1 MSEPVAPALYATG
14 GITVFGLITGLHPML
29 IVAGFVGC
37 WWYNS
42 YGKKPMALGQ
52 RLGSATIA
60 GLVAAWTTPPV
71 VAWITSTP
79 WWPPAVPALIVGFPI
94 ALTLG
99 FLTHRVLG
107 PKLIAVAEKKA
118 EDLA

>member
-1 MSEPVAPALYATG
+1 MSEPVTPAALYASG
-14 GITVFGLITGLHPML
+14 GITLFGLVTGLHPML
-29 IVAGFVGC
+29 LLAGFIGC

-42 YGKKPMALGQ
+42 YGQPLPLGQ
-52 RLGSATIA
+52 RISSAIIA

-71 VAWITSTP
+71 VAWITSTA

-94 ALTLG
+94 ALALG

-107 PKLIAVAEKKA
+107 PKLLAVAERKA